1 MCTSSESVSARLH
14 ALRSR
19 SDSGTPTH
27 PSLTPRRHDTGASQP
42 TRLTACRTK
51 NRLDR
56 ANVRQISA
64 AERNTDA
71 PRMWGC

>member
-1 MCTSSESVSARLH
+1 MCTSSEGVSARLH
-14 ALRSR
+14 ALRS
-19 SDSGTPTH
+19 SSGSGTPTH
-27 PSLTPRRHDTGASQP
+27 PSLTRPRPHDTGAQP